1 MGLQLKDS
9 VIIVD
14 EAHNLVGAVHDTHSA
29 TVTSQQ
35 LAVAMAQLSAYHLHF
50 QSRLA
55 PGKCTFTA
63 FSFASARMNKRL

>member
-1 MGLQLKDS
+1 MGLQLENS

-14 EAHNLVGAVHDTHSA
+14 EAHNLVSAVHDTHSA

-35 LAVAMAQLSAYHLHF
+35 LAVALAQLTAYHLHF

-55 PGKCTFTA
+55 PGN
-63 FSFASARMNKRL
+63 SLARYSLLT